1 MHSQNEMKYKIT
13 SRKEEK
19 KIKSIEYKTDMIK
32 IYNNSK
38 NDNKHNNNTN
48 E

>member
-19 KIKSIEYKTDMIK
+19 DIKSIEYKTDVIN

-38 NDNKHNNNTN
+38 NGKKIQ
-48 E
+48 